1 MSSSAAI
8 LASSGPVASVNATAG
23 PNNVVNPTTTTTTS
37 TTTSNNNATNSN
49 QQAQYRGIVKQVN
62 SGDCVIIRSV
72 NTKDGKNLEKQIML
86 SNITAP
92 RLGRRTQQAND
103 NGSNS
108 VVEPDQPFAFE
119 AREFLRKKLI
129 GKEVLFIREATVS
142 STMDRGVL
150 YLGKDA
156 VSGEN
161 ITDSLVAAGLVDV
174 RQLNKPT
181 EDSIR
186 LSGLEEQAKSLGVGK
201 WAKDN
206 ADSHVRNLKY
216 TIENA
221 SNFVDSF
228 RKKPVDAIIEYVRD
242 GSTFRVLLLPSYQN
256 VTVQLSGI
264 KCPGFK
270 RESDLEVP
278 EAYAEEA
285 KFFVET
291 RLLQRDVTVVL
302 EGVANQANGILL
314 GTVLHPNGNISEFLL
329 REGLAKCVDWSM
341 GVVNGPE
348 KYRQAEK
355 QAKQAKLRMWK
366 NYVATNQVLD
376 ENNKLLNGKCVEV
389 LNGDGL
395 VLKLNDGSFRKIF
408 LSSIRPPRAID
419 FKDTL
424 APKVGVSDNK
434 KGNPIYDVP
443 YLFEAREFLRKKLI
457 GKKVT
462 CTVDYIQ
469 PKSEDYPEKVCGTVM
484 LGDTNIAEAIV
495 SQGLARV
502 IHYKQDDDQRSSK
515 YDDLLAAESR
525 AKKKACGLHS
535 TKEVTTM
542 KVADVSSDPNKAKQF
557 LPFLQRSGR
566 VDALVEF
573 VSSGSRFRLYIA
585 KESCLITL
593 LLGSIDCPRLG
604 RPAMGGSAATPS
616 DEYAEDAFLFS
627 KSHCL
632 QHEVKI
638 EIEGIDK
645 GGNFIGQLFTDDGI
659 NLSVGLVEAG
669 FASVYKSAQ
678 SSPYFTLLNNAE
690 LRAKEKRLNRWK
702 SYVEEKPQLNS
713 ENDTNEKNEPQER
726 VVAQKKIVV
735 TEVTNELHFYGQLV
749 ENGPKLEQLTVQLRS
764 ELASRPPIPGAYT
777 PKVGDL
783 CVAKFSLDD
792 EWYRAK
798 VLTFNNTTGNATVL
812 FVDYGNREQTQSTKL
827 AQIPAGFETLPAQA
841 HEYALAFVQL
851 SADEDD
857 IENAVDHFKSLV
869 LSDQE
874 NEFNINVEYKLNNVE
889 FVTLTTGQA
898 SKIDLGKQMV
908 VDGYVSV
915 DKSRRER
922 RLQKLFAEY
931 LKSLTV
937 AKSAHKNMWRYGDV
951 EADDAVEFGMK
962 K

>member
-8 LASSGPVASVNATAG
+8 ASSVPA
-23 PNNVVNPTTTTTTS
+23 
-37 TTTSNNNATNSN
+37 TSNSTPVITNAVPVSTNSVSGNN
-49 QQAQYRGIVKQVN
+49 QQPQLIRGIVKQVT
-62 SGDCVIIRSV
+62 SGDCVVIRSV

-92 RLGRRTQQAND
+92 RLGRRTNPQGPDSAI
-103 NGSNS
+103 
-108 VVEPDQPFAFE
+108 EPDQPFAFE

-129 GKEVLFIREATVS
+129 GKEVCFVREATMANN
-142 STMDRGVL
+142 TERGVL
-150 YLGKDA
+150 YLGKDT
-156 VSGEN
+156 STGEN
-161 ITDSLVAAGLVDV
+161 VIDSIVSAGLVDV
-174 RQLNKPT
+174 RKLNKPT
-181 EDSIR
+181 EDEIR
-186 LSGLEEQAKSLGVGK
+186 LTGLEEQAKSQGLGK
-201 WAKDN
+201 WAKDSV
-206 ADSHVRNLKY
+206 DLHVRNLKY
-216 TIENA
+216 TIENPT
-221 SNFVDSF
+221 NFVDAS
-228 RKKPVDAIIEYVRD
+228 RKKPIDAIIEYVRD
-242 GSTFRVLLLPSYQN
+242 GSTYRVLLLPSYQN
-256 VTVQLSGI
+256 ITLQLSGI

-270 RESDLEVP
+270 REGDVEVP
-278 EAYAEEA
+278 EPYAEEA

-302 EGVANQANGILL
+302 EGVANNQNGILL
-314 GTVLHPNGNISEFLL
+314 GTVHHPNGNISEFLL

-348 KYRQAEK
+348 KYRNAEK
-355 QAKQAKLRMWK
+355 QAKQGKVRLWK
-366 NYVATNQVLD
+366 NYVQASSTLD
-376 ENNKLLNGKCVEV
+376 ENNKNLVGKCVEI
-389 LNGDGL
+389 LNGDGI
-395 VLKLNDGSFRKIF
+395 VIKLNDGSFKKIF
-408 LSSIRPPRAID
+408 LSSVRPPRAVD

-424 APKVGVSDNK
+424 IPKVAGDK
-434 KGNPIYDVP
+434 KGNPLYEVP

-457 GKKVT
+457 GKKVS

-484 LGDTNIAEAIV
+484 LADTNIGEAIV

-525 AKKKACGLHS
+525 AKKKMCGVHS
-535 TKEVTTM
+535 TKEVASM

-593 LLGSIDCPRLG
+593 LLGGIDCPRLG
-604 RPAMGGSAATPS
+604 RPAMGGSAAQAS
-616 DEYAEDAFLFS
+616 EEYADEAYMFS

-632 QHEVKI
+632 HHEVKI
-638 EIEGIDK
+638 EIESIDK

-678 SSPYFTLLNNAE
+678 GSPYYALLSGAE

-702 SYVEEKPQLNS
+702 NYVEEKPIT
-713 ENDTNEKNEPQER
+713 ETEPDKNEPQER
-726 VVAQKKIVV
+726 VVLPKKIVV

-749 ENGPKLEQLTVQLRS
+749 ENGPKLEQLTVQLRA
-764 ELASRPPIPGAYT
+764 ELAARPPVPGAYT
-777 PKVGDL
+777 PKVGEL

-798 VLTFNNTTGNATVL
+798 VLTSNANGNCSVL

-827 AQIPAGFETLPAQA
+827 AHIPAGFETLPAQA

-851 SADEDD
+851 STDEDD
-857 IENAVDHFKSLV
+857 NENAVEYFKSLV

-874 NEFNINVEYKLNNVE
+874 TEFNINVEYKLNNAE
-889 FVTLTTGQA
+889 YVTLTTATG
-898 SKIDLGKQMV
+898 KVDLGKQMV
-908 VDGYVSV
+908 TEGYVSV
-915 DKSRRER
+915 DKARRER
-922 RLQKLFAEY
+922 RLQKLLAEY

-937 AKSAHKNMWRYGDV
+937 AKAAHKNMWMYGDK
-951 EADDAVEFGMK
+951 ESDDAVEFGMK

>member
-1 MSSSAAI
+1 
-8 LASSGPVASVNATAG
+8 
-23 PNNVVNPTTTTTTS
+23 
-37 TTTSNNNATNSN
+37 
-49 QQAQYRGIVKQVN
+49 VN
-62 SGDCVIIRSV
+62 SC
-72 NTKDGKNLEKQIML
+72 
-86 SNITAP
+86 A
-92 RLGRRTQQAND
+92 
-103 NGSNS
+103 
-108 VVEPDQPFAFE
+108 
-119 AREFLRKKLI
+119 KKLI
-129 GKEVLFIREATVS
+129 GKEVLFIREAVVS

-156 VSGEN
+156 QSGEN

-174 RQLNKPT
+174 RQLNKPN

-186 LSGLEEQAKSLGVGK
+186 LTGLEEQAKSLGIGK
-201 WAKDN
+201 WAAKDN
-206 ADSHVRNLKY
+206 NSGVRNLKY
-216 TIENA
+216 SIENPT
-221 SNFVDSF
+221 NFVDSF
-228 RKKPVDAIIEYVRD
+228 RKKPIDAIIEYVRD

-256 VTVQLSGI
+256 VTIQLSGL

-270 RESDLEVP
+270 RAESSDQPEVSEP
-278 EAYAEEA
+278 FAEEA

-314 GTVLHPNGNISEFLL
+314 GTCLHPNGNISEFLL

-341 GVVNGPE
+341 GVVSGPE

-355 QAKQAKLRMWK
+355 QAKQAKLRIWK
-366 NYVATNQVLD
+366 NYVATSAGGAGLD
-376 ENNKLLNGKCVEV
+376 ENNKQLTGKCVEV

-395 VLKLNDGSFRKIF
+395 VMKLNDGSFRKIF
-408 LSSIRPPRAID
+408 LSSIRPPRAVD
-419 FKDTL
+419 FKDIL
-424 APKVGVSDNK
+424 PAVPKQT

-462 CTVDYIQ
+462 CSIDYIQ

-542 KVADVSSDPNKAKQF
+542 KVADVSSDSNKAKQF

-604 RPAMGGSAATPS
+604 RPAMGGAAATPS
-616 DEYAEDAFLFS
+616 DEYADEAFLFS

-638 EIEGIDK
+638 EIESMDK
-645 GGNFIGQLFTDDGI
+645 GGNFIGQLFTDDGV
-659 NLSVGLVEAG
+659 NLSLGLVESG

-678 SSPYFTLLNNAE
+678 SSPYFTLLQNAE

-702 SYVEEKPQLNS
+702 SYVEEKPQIIEHNS
-713 ENDTNEKNEPQER
+713 EQNDKNEPQER
-726 VVAQKKIVV
+726 VIAQKKIVV

-764 ELASRPPIPGAYT
+764 ELAARPPVPGAYT

-798 VLTFNNTTGNATVL
+798 VLTYASATNLATVL
-812 FVDYGNREQTQSTKL
+812 FVDYGNREQTSATKL
-827 AQIPAGFETLPAQA
+827 AQIPAGFEQLPAQA

-851 SADEDD
+851 STNDEDD
-857 IENAVDHFKSLV
+857 IEMAVDHFKSLV
-869 LSDQE
+869 LSDQIE
-874 NEFNINVEYKLNNVE
+874 NEFNINTEYKLNNVD
-889 FVTLTTGQA
+889 FVTLTT
-898 SKIDLGKQMV
+898 SSDKLVDLGKQMV
-908 VDGYVSV
+908 LEGYVSV
-915 DKSRRER
+915 DKTRRER

-931 LKSLTV
+931 LKSLSV

-951 EADDAVEFGMK
+951 EADDAAEFGMK